1 MNDGG
6 VAFFKQQGQGRD
18 GNDVR
23 LTVTE
28 TVEDAIADIAT
39 VFHWQ
44 PTAFDEMYLDEL
56 MSWREKAIE
65 RSQSE

>member
-1 MNDGG
+1 MIL
-6 VAFFKQQGQGRD
+6 VPK
-18 GNDVR
+18 
-23 LTVTE
+23 TVD
-28 TVEDAIADIAT
+28 DAIADIAA

-44 PTAFDEMYLDEL
+44 PSTFNDMYLDEL

>member
-1 MNDGG
+1 MP
-6 VAFFKQQGQGRD
+6 Q
-18 GNDVR
+18 
-23 LTVTE
+23 TVD
-28 TVEDAIADIAT
+28 DAIADIAT

-44 PTAFDEMYLDEL
+44 PTAFNEMYLDEL